1 MFNFVEYDILDL
13 GGERVAETKNSSAKI
28 AANNRYT
35 QKKYD
40 RINLAV
46 PKGQKATIEK
56 YAAAAD
62 LSLNGYI
69 KQAIAEKIEREVLK
83 K

>member
-1 MFNFVEYDILDL
+1 M
-13 GGERVAETKNSSAKI
+13 AETKNSSAKI

-46 PKGQKATIEK
+46 QKGYKKQIET
-56 YAAAAD
+56 YAAAAG

-69 KQAIAEKIEREVLK
+69 KQAIAEKIERDEL
-83 K
+83 